1 MVCGGW
7 FNSHGQVSHESQWLC
22 KFGRSPKIHTI
33 RRADVFEDILKASDG
48 PMSLEELEKA
58 ANAKGRSYS
67 KRDVISLYLREDQ
80 RFVRP
85 ERGKWDLVQRELI
98 Q

>member
-1 MVCGGW
+1 
-7 FNSHGQVSHESQWLC
+7 VSVNTRKVEPLTN
-22 KFGRSPKIHTI
+22 GTAERSPKIHTI